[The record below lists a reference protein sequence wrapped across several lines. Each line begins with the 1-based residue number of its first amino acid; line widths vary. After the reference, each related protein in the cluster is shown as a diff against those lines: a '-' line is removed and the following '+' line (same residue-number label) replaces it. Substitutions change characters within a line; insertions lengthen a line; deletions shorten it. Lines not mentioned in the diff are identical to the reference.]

1 MEPVKKETR
10 GRKPL
15 SEDTKLTKK
24 QWTFVNLYCDK
35 QGQATLR
42 EIAEEAGY
50 GGSSAHTRAYEL
62 LNPKRSPHVVKA
74 IRERRAELAEKY
86 GIDYGRHMRD
96 LQRIRDVA
104 LENGAYFAAVQAEYR
119 RGQAANMYVSR
130 SEVLHGSIDQMSKA
144 DVEKALAEVKKQ
156 LGEEEKVIEGEV
168 IDSGS
173 EVLEAV
179 EDRLLTNTT
188 RH

>member
-1 MEPVKKETR
+1 MDFCQSVLR
-10 GRKPL
+10 
-15 SEDTKLTKK
+15 
-24 QWTFVNLYCDK
+24 
-35 QGQATLR
+35 QA
-42 EIAEEAGY
+42 
-50 GGSSAHTRAYEL
+50 GSSNAQGDSRRSRVRWFVGPYACIRASKSKKIA
-62 LNPKRSPHVVKA
+62 PCCQG
-74 IRERRAELAEKY
+74 KY

-104 LENGAYFAAVQAEYR
+104 LENGAYSAAVQAEYR

>member
-15 SEDTKLTKK
+15 NEDTKLTKK

-96 LQRIRDVA
+96 LQKIRDVA
-104 LENGAYFAAVQAEYR
+104 LENGAYSAAVQAEYR
-119 RGQAANMYVSR
+119 RGQAANMHVSR